1 MKQYTAAFLC
11 ISVIGMS
18 ACSSISSDIT
28 IEYGDK
34 VVNEN
39 YFDVKEGEK
48 LSLNVAVDSKVV
60 GVYDVKAT
68 ITGQTKREES
78 KKVKVEDTVKAEIKL
93 LQPEQIFEIPFQAS
107 YNPIGNIDT
116 VTDKADGEY
125 KVIDLVSQDEY
136 DKRIK
141 TVKDFRKKA
150 KKQTFETNDQI
161 KNYKKYRLRSGYT
174 LLTSDVDTKKAGTYT
189 IHVAV
194 VDHGYNI
201 TEVSYKVKV
210 QEQGV
215 SVNKEKLAVGVKGTQ
230 MGKAISYKVNKQT
243 ESEKKET
250 TEEKLVVNGE
260 AAAAP
265 KQESTQ
271 PSSNSASNETI
282 DAQGSPVLQAALNYV
297 GANMACDELATMALV
312 NSGYLTGMPEKIFRQ
327 GNYYNIGVY
336 QMPAIGTYIS
346 EGEAVPGDLILY
358 DDGGVGSMHVAVY
371 AGNGKAVH
379 GGFNNKVVINSVYI
393 GTGPKYFRVP
403 PMTWSDVSMKVYGHA
418 TDENGNMIWPETKYP
433 SSTVPPTNNSG
444 TSSDHSEIFND
455 DDFGGNG
462 YVVNEYTST
471 VEINGTTIT
480 VKSSSPIDDN
490 YISEQMMQYAQGSIT
505 MEQLKANLE
514 AKGYTVNN

>member
-1 MKQYTAAFLC
+1 MKHS
-11 ISVIGMS
+11 SVFFMVWILLIMS
-18 ACSSISSDIT
+18 GCSNISSDVT

-39 YFDVKEGEK
+39 YFDLKEGEK
-48 LSLNVAVDSKVV
+48 LSLNITVDSKVI

-68 ITGQTKREES
+68 ITGQTKREEN
-78 KKVKVEDTVKAEIKL
+78 KKIKVEDTEKAEIKL
-93 LQPEQIFEIPFQAS
+93 LQSEKTFEIPFQAS

-116 VTDKADGEY
+116 VTDKVDGEY

-136 DKRIK
+136 DKRLK
-141 TVKDFRKKA
+141 TIKDFRKKA
-150 KKQTFETNDQI
+150 KKQIFESNDQI

-189 IHVAV
+189 IHAAV
-194 VDHGYNI
+194 VDHGYNV

-210 QEQGV
+210 QELGID
-215 SVNKEKLAVGVKGTQ
+215 VNKEKLAVGVKGTQ

-250 TEEKLVVNGE
+250 KEEKPVDNGQAE
-260 AAAAP
+260 TSP

-271 PSSNSASNETI
+271 SSNTASNETI

-297 GANMACDELATMALV
+297 GADMACDELATMALV
-312 NSGYLTGMPEKIFRQ
+312 KGGYLTGTPEKIFRQ

-418 TDENGNMIWPETKYP
+418 TDENGNMIWPETEYP
-433 SSTVPPTNNSG
+433 STAVPPPDNSG
-444 TSSDHSEIFND
+444 SSPDYSEILNG

-462 YVVNEYTST
+462 NVVNEYTTT
-471 VEINGTTIT
+471 VEINGTTLT

-490 YISEQMMQYAQGSIT
+490 YMSEQMMQYAQGIIT

-514 AKGYTVNN
+514 AKGYTVTN